1 MVASWH
7 YYGTMDRLA
16 YLVSLAQGSHYK
28 SPYNDLLWILLCAVQ
43 DILHLLNLC
52 YFKRWICI
60 LDTAM
65 SSTASCEGFR
75 VHHTLMDQL
84 SLLCAWWLWTSLIL
98 FISVSPVVILTPW
111 SWELPRV
118 QCSVPYF
125 QVLPHQTL
133 ACFSNSSAPSMLGIS
148 YSESLPFHLMV
159 SVSDLASL
167 LHSITLGPSYFINKI
182 LILHFLL
189 VLFYNYRSWCSISLT
204 DDSH

>member
-1 MVASWH
+1 MTCCGYFSVLSRIFYICW
-7 YYGTMDRLA
+7 TCVTSKDEFVFLTQQC
-16 YLVSLAQGSHYK
+16 LQ
-28 SPYNDLLWILLCAVQ
+28 
-43 DILHLLNLC
+43 LHLVKG
-52 YFKRWICI
+52 FVSITPWWINYPCSVPDDSE
-60 LDTAM
+60 LP
-65 SSTASCEGFR
+65 
-75 VHHTLMDQL
+75 
-84 SLLCAWWLWTSLIL
+84 IL

-148 YSESLPFHLMV
+148 YSESLSFHLMV